1 MIESMKDLKKLN
13 DKELID
19 CLFDFYTND
28 YEDKTNFDSSSV
40 MRYLSLSAS
49 DDYVLK
55 LGEYLNGKVFNE
67 DVGNYQDS
75 IHNELCV
82 ISYQY
87 FKRHAFNVDSNLD
100 ISTLNENT
108 YDNIFSLYNKL
119 ENVLMSRKE
128 FYSNFNEEFKD
139 FIKLILETKRMEY
152 KKNDYGINRLYDF
165 IQTNNCFNE
174 NFKYYKKYFIENS
187 DLLNYKNN
195 FKILVDN
202 ANHILFS
209 NNLLLPVED
218 SSYSK
223 FNGVIDLIDCNEKP
237 DGLKLLMYEDM
248 YEDFNQRSFKVFK
261 KILMDEEKYNYLKSK
276 IDVKDIEKFDYF
288 FVSSY
293 LDNIIKDS
301 YNLNDIKLEDVFNN
315 DFFNYIF
322 KNKQKEVLNYF
333 EKNIGNV
340 FHGNGII
347 YTYKL
352 LNSYI
357 LNKFVLF
364 IAENDKKSTNE
375 KENIFDS
382 FINVI
387 STYQGLTGL
396 TDFKI
401 YKNKSIGQIASEK
414 KGVLSKILKNNMFS
428 SREDVLNEVNY
439 FEYFVQNY
447 GFELLK
453 KETFF
458 DFSKIQENSIK
469 VKETDYFDNNEY
481 LVNIYENVISDIFES
496 NNMFKIEDD
505 KITYLIQEFQFS
517 YLFNIFKNKEFLEKN
532 NLLNGLMKELNSI
545 KEIDIN
551 NLVSFAKNNLINNN
565 LLNKKNLKLLDNYS
579 NMIEDFNLFFYPNL
593 KNKSFKKIKL

>member
-40 MRYLSLSAS
+40 IRCLSLSAS
-49 DDYVLK
+49 DYYVSK
-55 LGEYLNGKVFNE
+55 LSEYLNGKVFNE
-67 DVGNYQDS
+67 NVGNYQDS
-75 IHNELCV
+75 IHSELCL
-82 ISYQY
+82 ISYHY
-87 FKRHAFNVDSNLD
+87 FTRHVFNDKSSLDLD
-100 ISTLNENT
+100 ISRLDEKT
-108 YDNIFSLYNKL
+108 YNNIFSLYNKL

-128 FYSNFNEEFKD
+128 FYSNFNEEFKN
-139 FIKLILETKRMEY
+139 FIRLILEFRRIKH
-152 KKNDYGINRLYDF
+152 KKNDYGIDRLYNF
-165 IQTNNCFNE
+165 IQANDCFNK
-174 NFKYYKKYFIENS
+174 NFKYYKSNFIENS
-187 DLLNYKNN
+187 DLLNYKNG

-202 ANHILFS
+202 ANHILFP
-209 NNLLLPVED
+209 NKLLFPNKND
-218 SSYSK
+218 SK
-223 FNGVIDLIDCNEKP
+223 NDFNGVVSLIDYNEKP
-237 DGLKLLMYEDM
+237 DGLKLLM

-293 LDNIIKDS
+293 LDNIIKNNNNGSSDI
-301 YNLNDIKLEDVFNN
+301 NLNDILNS

-322 KNKQKEVLNYF
+322 ENKQKEVLNYF

-340 FHGNGII
+340 FHGNGKF

-382 FINVI
+382 FINVF
-387 STYQGLTGL
+387 STYQGL

-481 LVNIYENVISDIFES
+481 LVDIYKNVISDIFES

-593 KNKSFKKIKL
+593 KNKSSKKIKL